1 MNTRDFSKPSI
12 LAVCIATVLGV
23 PMLASGQSHD
33 VIGPRSS
40 AKQPPAPMQAPGIKA
55 VWLPPADALFD
66 SGGLADGTAA
76 GCSADAG
83 NASLLQDPVN
93 SFGMN
98 ASLAGGFRVADDFTV
113 PVGGSWTVQHAY
125 VFAYQTGSTT
135 TSPITAV
142 SARLWDGP
150 PGDPA
155 SNVVCGDDT
164 TNVMTAT
171 EFSGVYRVQETAPA
185 CTRPIMVQTLD
196 LSSCPTLNAGTYWID
211 WQAAGSASF
220 SGPWAPPLVI
230 LNTPSTGNSLQFD
243 GTTWNPG
250 GDTAGNL
257 FGLPF
262 VIAGTSGAGVPTITL
277 DTASATLTDQCVSA
291 PGQSNGV
298 IEPGET
304 VQITVPVNALN
315 GDFHNVVASLGPA
328 PAGVTYVTSSAPLGT
343 IADGSSATANFEI
356 RMDIGAACLSSFTL
370 PVNVA
375 SDEGSTSGSIAAD
388 IGAAAGFPPADVP
401 LPIPDNDPA
410 GATSTIN
417 VTQDVTLSDL
427 AVHVDVTHT
436 WIGDVT
442 IVLHSPAGTAITL
455 LDRPGYAGT
464 GFGCNNNDIHVTFAD
479 GQPDPETVCAGTDV
493 AWPVADAGPVTP
505 LSTLVGESTLGNWTL
520 TVSDGASGD
529 TGTIVNWSLT
539 PTPAFTGTCTV
550 CADSDIIFAD
560 GFDQLVP

>member
-1 MNTRDFSKPSI
+1 
-12 LAVCIATVLGV
+12 
-23 PMLASGQSHD
+23 MLASGQSHE
-33 VIGPRSS
+33 VIGPQSN
-40 AKQPPAPMQAPGIKA
+40 AKQPPVPAQAPGIKA

-66 SGGLADGTAA
+66 TGNLADGTSAS
-76 GCSADAG
+76 CSADAG
-83 NASLLQDPVN
+83 NANLLQAPVN

-98 ASLAGGFRVADDFTV
+98 VSLAGGFRVADDFSV
-113 PVGGSWTVQHAY
+113 PAGDSWTVQRAY
-125 VFAYQTGSTT
+125 VFSYQTGSTT

-164 TNVMTAT
+164 TNIMTAT
-171 EFSGVYRVQETAPA
+171 EFSGVYRVQETAPG

-196 LSSCPTLNAGTYWID
+196 LSACPALNEGTYWLD

-220 SGPWAPPLVI
+220 SGPWAPPLAI

-243 GTTWNPG
+243 PTTSTWIAG
-250 GDTAGNL
+250 ADTAGNL
-257 FGLPF
+257 FGIPF
-262 VIAGTSGAGVPTITL
+262 VIAGTAGAGVPTITL

-304 VQITVPVNALN
+304 VQITVPVNAAN

-343 IADGSSATANFEI
+343 ITGGSSAIANFEI
-356 RMDIGAACLSSFTL
+356 RMDIGAVCLSSFTL

-375 SDEGSTSGSIAAD
+375 SDDGGTSGSIDAD
-388 IGAAAGFPPADVP
+388 VGAAGTFPPGDVP
-401 LPIPDNDPA
+401 LAIPDNDPV

-417 VTQDVTLSDL
+417 VTQDLSLTDL
-427 AVHVDVTHT
+427 AVHVDVTHS
-436 WIGDVT
+436 WVGDLT
-442 IVLHSPAGTAITL
+442 IVLTSPAGTPITL
-455 LDRPGYAGT
+455 LDRPGYTGT

-479 GQPDPETVCAGTDV
+479 GQPDPETLCDAAGTAA
-493 AWPVADAGPVTP
+493 AWPVTDAGAVTP
-505 LSTLVGESTLGNWTL
+505 LSTLAGESTLGAWTL
-520 TVSDGASGD
+520 TVSDGAAGD
-529 TGTIVNWSLT
+529 TGSIVSWSLT
-539 PTPAFTGTCTV
+539 PTPAFSGTCTV

-560 GFDQLVP
+560 GFDSP